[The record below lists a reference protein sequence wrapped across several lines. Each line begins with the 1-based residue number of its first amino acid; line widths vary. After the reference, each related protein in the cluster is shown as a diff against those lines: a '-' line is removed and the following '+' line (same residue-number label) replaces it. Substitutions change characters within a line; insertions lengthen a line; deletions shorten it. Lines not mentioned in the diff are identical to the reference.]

1 VSGYGRVRENIAM
14 LLCVIVDIEIVEVF
28 GVYDVVGWLSW

>member
-1 VSGYGRVRENIAM
+1 MVRENIAM
-14 LLCVIVDIEIVEVF
+14 LRFVILDIQVVEVF